1 MIKLTNVSKS
11 YNSNSNVLRDINL
24 RVDDGEFVSIMG
36 KSGSGKSTL
45 INIIG
50 FLDTKFSGQYY
61 FNDTAIHSLP
71 DSEFP
76 NIRNDKVG
84 FVFQNFKLI
93 PTLSIKEN
101 VGLPLLYAGMK
112 RKDIDNIITSY
123 LEKVGLHG
131 VEDKLPSTLSG
142 GQQQRVAI
150 ARSIVSH
157 PDFLIADEPTGALDS
172 QTSNDIMTIFSD
184 LNRAG
189 TTIIM
194 VTHDQQVAERGNR
207 IIHIKDGQLEED
219 SCK

>member
-101 VGLPLLYAGMK
+101 VGMPLLYAGMK

-172 QTSNDIMTIFSD
+172 QTSNDIMAIFSD

>member
-11 YNSNSNVLRDINL
+11 YNSSSNVLRDINL

-61 FNDTAIHSLP
+61 FNDTAIRSLP

-76 NIRNDKVG
+76 NMRNDKVG

>member
-11 YNSNSNVLRDINL
+11 YNSSSNVLRDINL

-76 NIRNDKVG
+76 NMRNDKVG

>member
-11 YNSNSNVLRDINL
+11 YNSSSNVLRDINL